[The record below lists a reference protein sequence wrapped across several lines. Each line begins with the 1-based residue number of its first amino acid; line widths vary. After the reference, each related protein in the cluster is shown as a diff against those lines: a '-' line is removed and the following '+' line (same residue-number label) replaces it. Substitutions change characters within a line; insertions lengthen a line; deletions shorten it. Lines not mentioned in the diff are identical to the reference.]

1 MDRPGATNSSAALW
15 GNEEAH
21 DAAADLLVRGVGG
34 SVASAASRARPCRP
48 CGTRGRTPGAQ
59 THAPPSSTVIRPS
72 FHTCGVR
79 TSRQQMSSSSGN
91 ASLWRCVSPA
101 GGHPS
106 DVFGGATVQVLS
118 AHTLRG
124 PDRAVHVT
132 FPDVGRSRHR
142 PSGWDP
148 RGVSATVV
156 PAEQPGGWSRQAAA
170 VPGFGRPVLLDVVVG
185 LSCTGSVERGEVIEH
200 LSASAGCGVGV
211 ERAGIVDQG
220 QAGERYERTGIGGA
234 DVEHDACRAGV
245 GDGGPD
251 RPRSRHHGRP

>member
-91 ASLWRCVSPA
+91 ASLWRFVSPA

-106 DVFGGATVQVLS
+106 DVFGGC
-118 AHTLRG
+118 
-124 PDRAVHVT
+124 DRA
-132 FPDVGRSRHR
+132 GAQRSHFARTGPRR
-142 PSGWDP
+142 PCGLP
-148 RGVSATVV
+148 RCGEVSA
-156 PAEQPGGWSRQAAA
+156 PAQWMGPTGRVSHGWYRLSNPVGGRGRQPLCQ
-170 VPGFGRPVLLDVVVG
+170 
-185 LSCTGSVERGEVIEH
+185 GSVAQ
-200 LSASAGCGVGV
+200 SFS
-211 ERAGIVDQG
+211 
-220 QAGERYERTGIGGA
+220 T
-234 DVEHDACRAGV
+234 
-245 GDGGPD
+245 
-251 RPRSRHHGRP
+251 